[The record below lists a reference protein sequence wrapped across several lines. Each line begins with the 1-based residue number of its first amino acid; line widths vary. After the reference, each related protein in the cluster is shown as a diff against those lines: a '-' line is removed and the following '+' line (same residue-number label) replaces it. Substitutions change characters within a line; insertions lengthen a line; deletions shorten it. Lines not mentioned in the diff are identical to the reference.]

1 MESDALARQ
10 IPAESS
16 GVRGERGVLFTI
28 TTIMA
33 GAVVG
38 VIALAGILKL
48 SDIEGFHQT
57 LSGWTILPEPV
68 VPLLAV
74 VVPGVEVA
82 LAAMWL
88 MPRSRRLAVA
98 VSICFLVTVS
108 GVAVIQHVLYG
119 YVDCGCFGRR
129 SQAES
134 AREGLAWLLGRNIA
148 MIGILLAAF
157 SGRRRACP

>member
-10 IPAESS
+10 IPAKSS
-16 GVRGERGVLFTI
+16 DVWGERGVLFAI

-38 VIALAGILKL
+38 VIALAGALKL

-57 LSGWTILPEPV
+57 LSGWTILPNPV
-68 VPLLAV
+68 VPLIAV
-74 VVPGVEVA
+74 TVPGVEVA

-88 MPRSRRLAVA
+88 MPRSRTLAILLAIFFLVA
-98 VSICFLVTVS
+98 VSS
-108 GVAVIQHVLYG
+108 VAVIQHMLYG

-129 SQAES
+129 SQAVS
-134 AREGLAWLLGRNIA
+134 AREGLAWLLVRNIT
-148 MIGILLAAF
+148 MMGVLLAAF
-157 SGRRRACP
+157 ACRRRACA

>member
-10 IPAESS
+10 ISTKSS
-16 GVRGERGVLFTI
+16 DVPGGRGVPLAIITI
-28 TTIMA
+28 IA

-48 SDIEGFHQT
+48 SDIEGFRQA
-57 LSGWTILPEPV
+57 LSGWTILPESV
-68 VPLLAV
+68 VPLLSV

-88 MPRSRRLAVA
+88 MPRSRKLAVA

-108 GVAVIQHVLYG
+108 GAAVIQHVLYG

-157 SGRRRACP
+157 SCRRRACP